1 MIRLIDEASVQSF
14 LSYCADK
21 PFGIRMA
28 AALKSYGTDCRFAD
42 FWLIFNDDRI
52 IGAISKLDGDLTL
65 CADEVSEEIVPFI
78 STVGYH
84 TLTAEKSLLC
94 SLGFECF
101 DSEGA
106 IMQYKGT
113 ESPSNSDSVDTSPSV
128 MAVCRLL
135 LECEGESIRVG
146 QFDRF
151 YTDLSLRVRR
161 GTAICY
167 ALQNKGVAIASAVT
181 EEGAIIGGV
190 AVRQNERK
198 NGIGSAL
205 VKKLVCDLPRNKKI
219 YLLRLENENESFY
232 KRLGFENIGSW
243 ASISRGCE

>member
-1 MIRLIDEASVQSF
+1 MIRLIDEASAQSF

-42 FWLIFNDDRI
+42 FWLIFNDDRV

-65 CADEVSEEIVPFI
+65 CADEISEEIVTFI
-78 STVGYH
+78 STVGYQ
-84 TLTAEKSLLC
+84 TITAEKSLLC
-94 SLGFECF
+94 SLGFDSFECQ
-101 DSEGA
+101 GA
-106 IMQYKGT
+106 IMRYEGT
-113 ESPSNSDSVDTSPSV
+113 ESLDSSDLVDISPSI

-135 LECEGESIRVG
+135 LECEGEGIRVG
-146 QFDRF
+146 QLDRF

-167 ALQNKGVAIASAVT
+167 ALQNKGVAIVSAIT
-181 EEGAIIGGV
+181 DGGAIIGGV
-190 AVRQNERK
+190 AVRKSERK
-198 NGIGSAL
+198 NGIGSVL
-205 VKKLVCDLPRNKKI
+205 VKRLLSDLPKDKKI
-219 YLLRLENENESFY
+219 YLLRLENENERFY
-232 KRLGFENIGSW
+232 KRLGFENVGGW